1 MAQSLSWMPD
11 SLYNFSVSAVVANY
25 SFYEKD
31 IRILSGP
38 VLFDILYKLYK
49 DGLLKQLAKACENL
63 HVFEKLL
70 KVGDKRIYLHNSL
83 QALMDHGQETAQKL
97 ANAYIDACLKVD
109 FYLMLVGFLK
119 VRRFMPFCLEMCPQK
134 TYSTLAIFLECYT
147 RLLHAQNMLR
157 KFNEAGETIK
167 EAQACI
173 EQIKCLKLD
182 INVANIYGE
191 FAFYYFIQSKYKEA
205 YSWSNAALD
214 ELKSYLTPRVLIRV
228 LCIASKAYVMKN
240 KLHPAE
246 FLIKHA
252 VEIARK
258 TFGVHSLVYAETLL
272 YYGDYLLHSD
282 VINHSVIVYQ
292 KALDIHIEVLGG
304 KNLLVA
310 IAHEELAYAT
320 YVLDYTNR
328 QFKNARYHIQKALSI
343 KESLLPADDFLLT
356 STKKIYA
363 LIIEEIAIDYDDEEV
378 KNKLLYEAEDHHA
391 SALQVTKMH
400 LGEINLQTAKHYGN
414 LGRLYQSIGK
424 YEKARKFILKAIKI
438 NQQIM
443 GPNDFEASISLSHLA
458 SLYCYHMSKYEEAIL
473 LYKRAVK
480 IGVEQFGK
488 NFSGLEFDY
497 KGLIRAYGTLGDLE
511 NASNMHYEL
520 SEWYNLKRRN
530 LKKASSTSPLN
541 IEMEIITP
549 ECISS
554 YIASIQ

>member
-97 ANAYIDACLKVD
+97 ANAYIDACLKVIVCSGSREKVVN
-109 FYLMLVGFLK
+109 FGFLLG
-119 VRRFMPFCLEMCPQK
+119 RFLSDAGWFSESEKIYAFCLEMCPQK

-214 ELKSYLTPRVLIRV
+214 ELKSYLSPRVLIRV
-228 LCIASKAYVMKN
+228 LCISSKAYMMKN

-246 FLIKHA
+246 FLIKQA

-328 QFKNARYHIQKALSI
+328 QFKNARYHIQKAL
-343 KESLLPADDFLLT
+343 T
-356 STKKIYA
+356 
-363 LIIEEIAIDYDDEEV
+363 LIIEEIAIDYDDEEL

-520 SEWYNLKRRN
+520 SEWYNLKKRN

-554 YIASIQ
+554 CIASIQ